1 MPWDDHDSD
10 FFDGFTDGLFFSNI
24 GCGWYIII
32 VIVCS
37 SYSLRMLNYLF
48 YQ

>member
-10 FFDGFTDGLFFSNI
+10 FFDGFTDGLIFSNM

-32 VIVCS
+32 VLSVAAILYAC
-37 SYSLRMLNYLF
+37 
-48 YQ
+48 